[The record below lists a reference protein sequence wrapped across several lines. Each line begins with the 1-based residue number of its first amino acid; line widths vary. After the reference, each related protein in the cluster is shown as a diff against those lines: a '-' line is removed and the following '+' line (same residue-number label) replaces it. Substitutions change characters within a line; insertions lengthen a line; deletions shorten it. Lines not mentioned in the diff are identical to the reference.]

1 MDRDIKKDIDLFSL
15 LVSEINISKY
25 NQFEF
30 RKIVEDVHWNIFYEN
45 TDGTWNNLGEQHEEQ
60 SS

>member
-15 LVSEINISKY
+15 LVSEIDISKY
-25 NQFEF
+25 NQSEF

-45 TDGTWNNLGEQHEEQ
+45 TDGTWNNLEEQHEE
-60 SS
+60 

>member
-1 MDRDIKKDIDLFSL
+1 MDGDTKKDIDLFSL
-15 LVSEINISKY
+15 LVSEIDISKY
-25 NQFEF
+25 NQSEF